1 MADFNHIQEADI
13 LSHYLIGQSASQK
26 EKQLYSDALTKLRV
40 VLSASEEKLW
50 TFMMQHRWAISLVD
64 AALAAENSRSSVRRR
79 IFIMLAILEASP
91 RYCNCFLPQQRSL
104 LYMVTIL
111 FVVTGAIGR
120 RIAGILYLSS
130 SDG

>member
-13 LSHYLIGQSASQK
+13 LSRYLIGQSASQK

-40 VLSASEEKLW
+40 ALSASEEKLW
-50 TFMMQHRWAISLVD
+50 TFMMQHRWAIPLVD
-64 AALAAENSRSSVRRR
+64 AALAAENSSSSVRRR

-91 RYCNCFLPQQRSL
+91 RYCNYFLPQQRSL

-111 FVVTGAIGR
+111 FVVTGAIAR
-120 RIAGILYLSS
+120 RITGILLLKLI
-130 SDG
+130 